1 MALPVPA
8 PERGLDRSHLWV
20 ALRKGRRVV
29 GRVATPRGRVRWGPT
44 LGIELPYPV
53 PGVEGAEDL
62 FRPDRAGARL
72 CLSPEMEGEIR
83 AGGSAVP
90 LGDLEDWGLVRAR
103 GRRRWVRLTRRM
115 SGTVRYRGLAV
126 DFWFGPPPERT
137 EEARLPPVPRRY
149 RRGWIGREE
158 WPFVGL
164 TWALYAVLLALSL
177 HLGRLSLPPPP
188 EPEAA
193 AQRFARLIYETPQ
206 APTRVREQLLD
217 RAREAPGEAPPAPAV
232 PEERPAPPSPEP
244 EAPGNAAREPVTA
257 RAAETAPE
265 PTPAETARPA
275 EAPAPA
281 PEPAPPAPGPAA
293 GSPAEPRPGPRVPSR
308 EEIRKKV
315 SGRGLLGLLSGRGDA
330 SLSRRR
336 GSVLQGGGAAADLD
350 RVLDSVKGLQAAPP
364 PGGGGGAGPGP
375 GPAVPTGVDALARRV
390 VEGVPGGPV
399 LEARGKQSVEAPPEA
414 ALDEIR
420 LKEVIAEIHR
430 AVAAY
435 LGGLRYLYNR
445 ALRRNPDLE
454 GKLTVRITI
463 APDGRVE
470 GCEVVES
477 TLADP
482 DLVKAILARIRR
494 WTLPSVGE
502 RSVTV
507 TYPFVFF
514 PSM

>member
-29 GRVATPRGRVRWGPT
+29 GRVATPRGRVRWGPA

-53 PGVEGAEDL
+53 PEVEGSEDL
-62 FRPDRAGARL
+62 FLPDRGGARL
-72 CLSPEMEGEIR
+72 CLAPEMEGEIR

-90 LGDLEDWGLVRAR
+90 LGDLEAWGLVRAR

-115 SGTVRYRGLAV
+115 SGTLRYRGLAV
-126 DFWFGPPPERT
+126 DFWFGPPPERA

-164 TWALYAVLLALSL
+164 TWALYAVLLGLSL
-177 HLGRLSLPPPP
+177 HLGRVPLPPPP
-188 EPEAA
+188 GPEAA
-193 AQRFARLIYETPQ
+193 AQRFARLIYEAPQ
-206 APTRVREQLLD
+206 APTRVRERLLD
-217 RAREAPGEAPPAPAV
+217 RAREEPGEPPPAPAV
-232 PEERPAPPSPEP
+232 PEDRPPPPAPEP
-244 EAPGNAAREPVTA
+244 EAPGEAAREP
-257 RAAETAPE
+257 EPSPPE
-265 PTPAETARPA
+265 PARPA
-275 EAPAPA
+275 EAPAP
-281 PEPAPPAPGPAA
+281 EPATGP
-293 GSPAEPRPGPRVPSR
+293 SPEPRPGPQGPGR
-308 EEIRKKV
+308 EEVRKKV

-364 PGGGGGAGPGP
+364 PGGGGGVGQGS
-375 GPAVPTGVDALARRV
+375 GPAVPTGVDALARQV
-390 VEGVPGGPV
+390 VEGVPGGPA
-399 LEARGKQSVEAPPEA
+399 LEARGKEAVEAPPEA

-430 AVAAY
+430 AVGAY

-482 DLVKAILARIRR
+482 DLVRAILARIRR

>member
-20 ALRKGRRVV
+20 ALRKGTRVV
-29 GRVATPRGRVRWGPT
+29 GRVATPRGRVRWGPV

-62 FRPDRAGARL
+62 FRPHRAGARL
-72 CLSPEMEGEIR
+72 CLAPEMEGEIR

-90 LGDLEDWGLVRAR
+90 LAGLEDWGLVRGR

-115 SGTVRYRGLAV
+115 SGTLRYRGLAL

-137 EEARLPPVPRRY
+137 AQARLPPVPRRY

-164 TWALYAVLLALSL
+164 TWALYAVLLGLSL
-177 HLGRLSLPPPP
+177 HLGRIPLPPAP

-193 AQRFARLIYETPQ
+193 AQRFARLIYEAPQ
-206 APTRVREQLLD
+206 APTRVRERLLD
-217 RAREAPGEAPPAPAV
+217 RAREEPAEAPGASPEQPPAPA
-232 PEERPAPPSPEP
+232 P
-244 EAPGNAAREPVTA
+244 EAPGDAAREPVTA
-257 RAAETAPE
+257 RSAE
-265 PTPAETARPA
+265 
-275 EAPAPA
+275 PA
-281 PEPAPPAPGPAA
+281 PEPAPPESPRPRDAPAPTREPAPRA
-293 GSPAEPRPGPRVPSR
+293 PETAPEPSPEPRPGPRGPSR
-308 EEIRKKV
+308 EELRKKV
-315 SGRGLLGLLSGRGDA
+315 AGRGLLGLLSGRGDA

-364 PGGGGGAGPGP
+364 PGGGGGTGQGS

-390 VEGVPGGPV
+390 AEGVPGGPV
-399 LEARGKQSVEAPPEA
+399 LEARGSETVEAPGEGDP
-414 ALDEIR
+414 DGIP
-420 LKEVIAEIHR
+420 LKELVAEIHR
-430 AVAAY
+430 AVGAY

-463 APDGRVE
+463 APDGRVS

-494 WTLPSVGE
+494 WTLPSAGG